1 MIRTMIRLCS
11 VVIVLFAASFGF
23 AQAEFSAE
31 VFNNQHPE
39 SQAKIYFGKDKARF
53 ESAKK
58 EVRGGGAVI
67 VDMAKQTWTV
77 VMDERQMYMEM
88 PPQMANQRVGYNF
101 FHAHDVDD
109 ACKEWLQLPQNN
121 GGTCH
126 KVGNETVNGRSTVK
140 YEGTNSKGESATVWL
155 DPKLRFPVKW
165 LGKNGDGGELRN
177 IQEGSQPSSLFEIPA
192 GYKKFEMP
200 NMGNMGGMTQHPQ

>member
-1 MIRTMIRLCS
+1 MIRSIIRSGAVLAL
-11 VVIVLFAASFGF
+11 LFAASFVFG
-23 AQAEFSAE
+23 QTEFSAD
-31 VFNNQHPE
+31 VVNDQRPDA
-39 SQAKIYFGKDKARF
+39 QAKIYFGKDKARF
-53 ESAKK
+53 EPAKK
-58 EVRGGGAVI
+58 EARGGGAVI
-67 VDMAKQTWTV
+67 VDMVKQTWTV

-88 PPQMANQRVGYNF
+88 PPQMAGQRVGYNF

-109 ACKEWLQLPQNN
+109 ACSEWLQLPQNK

-126 KVGNETVNGRSTVK
+126 KVGNDTVNGRNTVK
-140 YEGTNSKGESATVWL
+140 YEGTNSKGETGTVWL

-200 NMGNMGGMTQHPQ
+200 NMGGMMPRPQ